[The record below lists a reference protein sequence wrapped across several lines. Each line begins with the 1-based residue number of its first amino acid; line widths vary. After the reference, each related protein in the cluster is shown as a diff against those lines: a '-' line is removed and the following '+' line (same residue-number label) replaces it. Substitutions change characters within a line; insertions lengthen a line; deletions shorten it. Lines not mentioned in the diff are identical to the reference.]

1 MTKSEVLEKLK
12 GFKYV
17 QTLAPNKTIV
27 KFDNGRVFQSYD
39 STICIIL
46 DGQTY
51 LTREWNYS
59 KTTGKYRNIFLGE
72 NLKATE
78 LQIKKCEYKLLL

>member
-17 QTLAPNKTIV
+17 RTLAPNQIVV
-27 KFDNGRVFQSYD
+27 KFQNGRLFQSHD
-39 STICIIL
+39 STICIIM

-51 LTREWNYS
+51 LTREWNQS
-59 KTTGKYRNIFLGE
+59 KTIGKYRNIFLGE
-72 NLKATE
+72 NLKETE